1 MKKLLDVEKSRSE
14 HYADNQRNSVHRS
27 SLLVPALP
35 NSDVSISFLNH
46 FLIKRGITS
55 VGCKVTA
62 IDKTGRRLVSHL
74 TVIDEPRVYTLYL
87 QRDFNVEAASFL
99 VEFFSSEN
107 IFIPFPAVM
116 VNHRTKNAL
125 SGVHSFNRVLAD
137 VFEDDDVN
145 AIHVQ
150 EAAIDIVQNPGLST
164 FFVLAAGPFNLQAPI
179 TLRLSTSDSELTHSL
194 NVNIPRFTQQL
205 FELRDVVPA
214 WSQLQGILFIDQ
226 PDQKLFYGRLFVGQI
241 AKDGSFVGNHSY
253 YDSSH
258 VEGEFWTNNNPS
270 FRTYPVIQELDALI
284 RFYPIMSPS
293 EIALTVVFNSSDGK
307 QLGATSTRNLLSP
320 SADFFEL
327 DLRKSAIEASV
338 DIAAVNSFTV
348 QAIPLSGNTPTRI
361 NHQIVYRT
369 TSLESSIN
377 TSLQNY
383 SVIHSQSKPRTSW
396 GQLIHSAEFETW
408 LSLANDGYQDP
419 VSSVQIKFYD
429 ENGFLTSES
438 VEVPQRSVRSINI
451 SEMLIRQS
459 VKAEGEFLWYEYE
472 CPNYFLTA
480 LSISKHVDS
489 GNCTGEHSF

>member
-14 HYADNQRNSVHRS
+14 HYADNQRDSVHRS
-27 SLLVPALP
+27 SLLVPVLP
-35 NSDVSISFLNH
+35 NSEVSISLLNH

-62 IDKTGRRLVSHL
+62 IDKNGVRLTSRL
-74 TVIDEPRVYTLYL
+74 TTINEPCVYTMHL
-87 QRDFNVEAASFL
+87 QRDFDVVAASFL

-107 IFIPFPAVM
+107 IYIPFPAVM

-179 TLRLSTSDSELTHSL
+179 TLRLSTSDSELHHSL

-205 FELRDVVPA
+205 FELKNVVPE
-214 WSQLQGILFIDQ
+214 WSQLQGTLFIDQ

-270 FRTYPVIQELDALI
+270 FRTYPVIQELDVLV

-293 EIALTVVFNSSDGK
+293 EIALTVIFNSFNGE
-307 QLGATSTRNLLSP
+307 QLGATSARNLLSP
-320 SADFFEL
+320 STDFFEL
-327 DLRKSAIEASV
+327 DIRKSATDASV
-338 DIAAVNSFTV
+338 DIAEVGSFTV

-438 VEVPQRSVRSINI
+438 VEVPQRSVRSINM

>member
-1 MKKLLDVEKSRSE
+1 
-14 HYADNQRNSVHRS
+14 
-27 SLLVPALP
+27 
-35 NSDVSISFLNH
+35 
-46 FLIKRGITS
+46 
-55 VGCKVTA
+55 
-62 IDKTGRRLVSHL
+62 
-74 TVIDEPRVYTLYL
+74 
-87 QRDFNVEAASFL
+87 
-99 VEFFSSEN
+99 
-107 IFIPFPAVM
+107 
-116 VNHRTKNAL
+116 
-125 SGVHSFNRVLAD
+125 
-137 VFEDDDVN
+137 
-145 AIHVQ
+145 
-150 EAAIDIVQNPGLST
+150 
-164 FFVLAAGPFNLQAPI
+164 
-179 TLRLSTSDSELTHSL
+179 
-194 NVNIPRFTQQL
+194 
-205 FELRDVVPA
+205 
-214 WSQLQGILFIDQ
+214 
-226 PDQKLFYGRLFVGQI
+226 
-241 AKDGSFVGNHSY
+241 
-253 YDSSH
+253 
-258 VEGEFWTNNNPS
+258 
-270 FRTYPVIQELDALI
+270 
-284 RFYPIMSPS
+284 MSPS
-293 EIALTVVFNSSDGK
+293 EIALTVIFNSFNGE
-307 QLGATSTRNLLSP
+307 QLGATSARNLLSP
-320 SADFFEL
+320 STDFFEL
-327 DLRKSAIEASV
+327 DIRKSATDASV
-338 DIAAVNSFTV
+338 DIAEVGSFTV